1 MTLEDHRAV
10 SQIPRRIETE
20 RLVLKKIS
28 YADAEE
34 YYFLEKEGMEN
45 HLAPFSPQKVYPDND
60 RAGINQMKELI
71 LTAEERWD
79 MGQDYRFLIMEKD
92 TKKIAGQIGVTNVIR
107 GVAQSAFVGY
117 WIGYPYINNGYATE
131 AVEAIFDF
139 AFRKL
144 RLHRLSLWIAV
155 ENTASL
161 RVAQKL
167 DLRYEGTAE
176 RALNLGGIWQDT
188 KIYAITEEEWR
199 IKTDIT
205 KL

>member
-1 MTLEDHRAV
+1 
-10 SQIPRRIETE
+10 
-20 RLVLKKIS
+20 
-28 YADAEE
+28 
-34 YYFLEKEGMEN
+34 
-45 HLAPFSPQKVYPDND
+45 
-60 RAGINQMKELI
+60 MKEAI

-92 TKKIAGQIGVTNVIR
+92 TKKIAGQIGITNVIR

-117 WIGYPYINNGYATE
+117 WIGYPYINKGYATE

-155 ENTASL
+155 ENAASL
-161 RVAQKL
+161 RVAEKL
-167 DLRYEGTAE
+167 GLRYEGTAE

-188 KIYAITEEEWR
+188 KIYAILEEEWK
-199 IKTDIT
+199 IQTDMNN
-205 KL
+205 L